1 MVSVV
6 LRIVPG
12 HGELPAADGKYE
24 DRAEDR
30 RRKVG
35 SDNPFEKTE
44 SADVEKSID
53 SKNKGFKMLQT
64 MGWAE
69 GKGLGKEA
77 SGRLEP
83 IPVSTKNDRS
93 GLGDSMPKVSVDFK
107 SKAKAD
113 LWRKTQDRFS
123 KTSVS
128 HVFNVEE
135 EDENVGEVQK

>member
-1 MVSVV
+1 M
-6 LRIVPG
+6 
-12 HGELPAADGKYE
+12 ADGKYE

-44 SADVEKSID
+44 AADTEKSID
-53 SKNKGFKMLQT
+53 PKNKGFKMLQK
-64 MGWAE
+64 MGWSE
-69 GKGLGKEA
+69 GKGLGKES

-113 LWRKTQDRFS
+113 LWRKTQARFS
-123 KTSVS
+123 KTSLS
-128 HVFNVEE
+128 NVFNVEDDDDVE
-135 EDENVGEVQK
+135 EVPKYRGLSP